1 MHSRRK
7 LLVLAVAGALAPLG
21 ALAQPSGR
29 TLRLAILDDSSED
42 AQPHHW
48 RTFLRR
54 LGELGYAEGRNL
66 TVEARYARGI
76 PERLPALAAELAALK
91 PDVIVARATPPA
103 LAAKQAAAGVPIVF
117 VAVADPVA
125 VGLVASLA
133 NLGGNVTGLSIIS
146 TEIGGKWIELLRE
159 MVPGATRLAFL
170 GLPRS
175 KGSMAVFRHLQER
188 ARSLKV
194 AIQIFD
200 GGQPKELER
209 AFGAMVAGR
218 YQGFCVGT
226 SSALLD
232 NRDRI
237 LQFAARQ
244 KLPAV
249 YARREYV
256 DAGGLLYYGV
266 DLGGLYLRL
275 ADYVHR
281 IAQGAKPAEL
291 PVESPSIVRMVVNL
305 KTARAQGIKIPQR
318 VLVRAD
324 EVIE

>member
-1 MHSRRK
+1 VKRRRFVA
-7 LLVLAVAGALAPLG
+7 LIGGGLAAPLAV
-21 ALAQPSGR
+21 LAQPSGR
-29 TLRLAILDDSSED
+29 VLRLAILDDASED
-42 AQPHHW
+42 AQRHHW
-48 RTFLRR
+48 RAFLKR

-66 TVEARYARGI
+66 VVEARYARGA
-76 PERLPALAAELAALK
+76 PERLSALAAELVALK
-91 PDVIVARATPPA
+91 PDLIVARGTPA
-103 LAAKQAAAGVPIVF
+103 AHAAKQASVTVPIVF

-125 VGLVASLA
+125 AGLVASRA
-133 NLGGNVTGLSIIS
+133 HPGGNVTGLSNIS
-146 TEIGGKWIELLRE
+146 TEVGAKWIELLRE
-159 MVPGATRLAFL
+159 LAPGATRLAYL
-170 GLPRS
+170 GDPS
-175 KGSMAVFRHLQER
+175 NKGSLTVFGQLQER

-200 GGQPKELER
+200 ARQPKELER
-209 AFGAMVAGR
+209 AFESIVAER
-218 YQGFCVGT
+218 YQGFCVGP
-226 SSALLD
+226 SAVILD

-256 DAGGLLYYGV
+256 DAGGLLSYGV
-266 DLGGLYLRL
+266 DLGVMYLRL

-281 IAQGAKPAEL
+281 IAQGAKPSEL

-305 KTARAQGIKIPQR
+305 KAARAQGIKIPQR

-324 EVIE
+324 EVIQ

>member
-1 MHSRRK
+1 
-7 LLVLAVAGALAPLG
+7 
-21 ALAQPSGR
+21 
-29 TLRLAILDDSSED
+29 
-42 AQPHHW
+42 
-48 RTFLRR
+48 
-54 LGELGYAEGRNL
+54 
-66 TVEARYARGI
+66 
-76 PERLPALAAELAALK
+76 
-91 PDVIVARATPPA
+91 
-103 LAAKQAAAGVPIVF
+103 
-117 VAVADPVA
+117 
-125 VGLVASLA
+125 
-133 NLGGNVTGLSIIS
+133 
-146 TEIGGKWIELLRE
+146 
-159 MVPGATRLAFL
+159 
-170 GLPRS
+170 
-175 KGSMAVFRHLQER
+175 MAVFRHLQER

-194 AIQIFD
+194 AIRIFD
-200 GGQPKELER
+200 GAQPKELER
-209 AFGAMVAGR
+209 AFESMVADH

-226 SSALLD
+226 SSNLLD

-266 DLGGLYLRL
+266 DLGRLYLRL

-291 PVESPSIVRMVVNL
+291 PVESPSIVRMVVNM
-305 KTARAQGIKIPQR
+305 KAARAQGIKIPQR